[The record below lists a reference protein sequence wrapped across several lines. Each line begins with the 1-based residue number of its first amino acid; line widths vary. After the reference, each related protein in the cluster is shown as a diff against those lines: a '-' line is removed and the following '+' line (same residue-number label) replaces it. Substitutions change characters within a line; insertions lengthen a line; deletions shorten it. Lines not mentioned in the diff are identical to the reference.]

1 MSERINLT
9 GVLDLMDDKAQGEK
23 LTVGAIM
30 EAFGSRGFGPL
41 LLAAALI
48 ELLPTGGIPGVP
60 TFVAV
65 LVILFSSQLVLGRR
79 TPWIPKKL
87 RNKGFKRTSFN
98 KARDKVKPLTHKLDV
113 LIKPRLNVFVTP
125 VAARLVGVICI
136 LMALT
141 MPPLELVPM
150 AGYIPALAIAL
161 LAVGLCGHDGLIVF
175 LGSLVG
181 LAGIGL
187 TVYWLLF

>member
-60 TFVAV
+60 TFVAI
-65 LVILFSSQLVLGRR
+65 LVILFASQLVWGRN
-79 TPWIPKKL
+79 TPWLPKKL
-87 RNKGFKRTSFN
+87 RDKGFKRASFN
-98 KARDKVKPLTHKLDV
+98 KARDKIKPLTRKLDV
-113 LIKPRLNVFVTP
+113 LIKPRLSVFVTP
-125 VAARLVGVICI
+125 VAARVVGIICI
-136 LMALT
+136 LLALT
-141 MPPLELVPM
+141 MPPLEIVPM
-150 AGYIPALAIAL
+150 AGYIPAVAVAL
-161 LAVGLCGHDGLIVF
+161 LAVGLSGHDGLIVL
-175 LGSLVG
+175 LGSIVGVLGIG
-181 LAGIGL
+181 LAG
-187 TVYWLLF
+187 YWLLF

>member
-60 TFVAV
+60 TFVAI
-65 LVILFSSQLVLGRR
+65 LVILFASQLVWGRN
-79 TPWIPKKL
+79 TPWLPKKL
-87 RNKGFKRTSFN
+87 RSKGFKRASFN
-98 KARDKVKPLTHKLDV
+98 KARDKIKPLTRKLDV
-113 LIKPRLNVFVTP
+113 LIKPRLSVFVTP
-125 VAARLVGVICI
+125 VAARVVGIICI
-136 LMALT
+136 LLALT
-141 MPPLELVPM
+141 MPPLEIVPM
-150 AGYIPALAIAL
+150 AGYIPAVAVAL
-161 LAVGLCGHDGLIVF
+161 LAVGLSGHDGLIVL
-175 LGSLVG
+175 LGSIVGVLGIG
-181 LAGIGL
+181 LAG
-187 TVYWLLF
+187 YWLLF